1 MSDMPTDASSLAGR
15 VAIVTG
21 GGAGIGRGVA
31 RALAARG
38 AAVAVVGRRI
48 GPLEHVC
55 ADITEAGGRALPIAA
70 DVGVSGD
77 VQRFVDV
84 TVEQFGRLD
93 VLVNNAQG
101 YRHAF
106 LLDATDDDMDLVWRT
121 GPLAS
126 FRSMKAAYPHLL
138 ASQGLIVN
146 FGSGTQLDPSEQFHA
161 TYNAAKGAIA
171 NLTRSAAVEWGKHG
185 IRAVLVLPAA
195 ESDQLAAFRARD
207 PRKFEEMM
215 SRVPLGRFGDPELDI
230 GRPIAWM
237 ATEEARFITG
247 TIVML
252 DGEPFVHGSGLVG
265 FEMTEGYPTQFF
277 QRHH

>member
-1 MSDMPTDASSLAGR
+1 VADEGPLSELVHPAESLAGK
-15 VAIVTG
+15 VAVITG

-31 RALAARG
+31 LAFVARG
-38 AAVAVVGRRI
+38 ASVAVVGRRI
-48 GPLEHVC
+48 EPLRSVC
-55 ADITEAGGRALPIAA
+55 RTVEVSGGRALAIQA
-70 DVGVSGD
+70 DVGDGGD
-77 VQRFVDV
+77 VRRYVDTAV
-84 TVEQFGRLD
+84 DHFGRLD

-106 LLDATDDDMDLVWRT
+106 LVDATEDDMDLVWRT
-121 GPLAS
+121 GPLAV
-126 FRSMKAAYPHLL
+126 FRSMKAAYPHLR
-138 ASQGLIVN
+138 ASRGLVVN

-171 NLTRSAAVEWGKHG
+171 NLTRSAAVEWGVDG

-207 PRKFEEMM
+207 PQKFDEMM
-215 SRVPLGRFGDPELDI
+215 KRVPLGRFGDAEADI
-230 GRPIAWM
+230 GRPIAWL

-252 DGEPFVHGSGLVG
+252 DGGQ
-265 FEMTEGYPTQFF
+265 MQI
-277 QRHH
+277 R